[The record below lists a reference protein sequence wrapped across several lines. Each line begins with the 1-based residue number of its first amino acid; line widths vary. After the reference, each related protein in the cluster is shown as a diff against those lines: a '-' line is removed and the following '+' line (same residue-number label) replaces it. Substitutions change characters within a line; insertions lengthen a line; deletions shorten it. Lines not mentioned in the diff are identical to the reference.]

1 MMLALA
7 LVSGGVA
14 ALLALRYL
22 REQTTPL
29 MAREPASAQIVVA
42 ARQLPV
48 GAVVAPT
55 DVKVVP
61 WPGDA
66 LPTGYLS
73 DTSQVVGRGLTTR
86 VAENEPFLTA
96 KLSTKEEGGGLPIII
111 KDGMRAMSVRVDQIV
126 GVAGFVIPGTRVD
139 VLLSLAEDPK
149 YNRPQPLTRTLLQ
162 NMLVLAAGQVVERD
176 IEGKPLPASVIT
188 LLVTPEEAEILTLAT
203 REGTL
208 QMALRNPLDTLMVTT
223 VGAQAGQLTG
233 VRQAAATTRSPRPRP
248 VVTAPREQ
256 PRVIV
261 EAYRGGERT
270 LTTFQKP

>member
-1 MMLALA
+1 MLALA
-7 LVSGGVA
+7 LASGGVA

-22 REQTTPL
+22 REQATPL
-29 MAREPASAQIVVA
+29 MAREPARTHVVVA

-48 GAVVAPT
+48 GAVVTPT
-55 DVKVVP
+55 DVKVVA

-66 LPTGYLS
+66 LPAGYIADS
-73 DTSQVVGRGLTTR
+73 AQVVGRGVTTR
-86 VAENEPFLTA
+86 VAENEPFLTS

-139 VLLSLAEDPK
+139 VLLTLAESPR
-149 YNRPQPLTRTLLQ
+149 YNRPQQLTRTLLQ
-162 NMLVLAAGQVVERD
+162 NMLVLASGQVVERD
-176 IEGKPLPASVIT
+176 VEGKPMPASVIT

-203 REGTL
+203 KEGTL
-208 QMALRNPLDTLMVTT
+208 QMALRNPLDTLTVTT

-233 VRQAAATTRSPRPRP
+233 TRPAPARGPSRSRP
-248 VVTAPREQ
+248 VASAPREQ

-270 LTTFQKP
+270 LTTFQRP

>member
-22 REQTTPL
+22 REQASPL
-29 MAREPASAQIVVA
+29 MAREPARAQMVVA

-48 GAVVAPT
+48 GAVVTPT
-55 DVKVVP
+55 DVKVVA

-66 LPTGYLS
+66 LPSGYMADS
-73 DTSQVVGRGLTTR
+73 AQVVGRGVTTR
-86 VAENEPFLTA
+86 VAENEPFLTT

-139 VLLSLAEDPK
+139 VLLSLAESPK

-176 IEGKPLPASVIT
+176 VEGKPMPASVIT

-233 VRQAAATTRSPRPRP
+233 TRPAAARGPSRPRP
-248 VVTAPREQ
+248 VANAPREQ

-270 LTTFQKP
+270 LTTFQRP